1 MNLKSSCEDVDCSS
15 KLQKD
20 YLLWSFS
27 LVALGGAFFY
37 LISLWLNFS
46 LPFSVYT
53 FVHAEY
59 MLLKQMWIGIVIG
72 IVSVGLLSY
81 IPRKIVMSILG
92 PAESFKGLL
101 RAIMAGLFL
110 DMCSHGILMIG
121 VKLYERGASLGQM
134 MAFLIASPWNS
145 FSLSLILI
153 TLIGWKWTLC
163 FILLSA
169 VVALISGLVFDFLVR
184 KKILPVNPNS
194 YQTVEEFHLRTEL
207 CSLLQG
213 KKFHWGFLLSLLQ
226 KGFQGST
233 IIIKWT
239 FLGVI
244 IASAIRTFVPH
255 DIFADYFGPTFLG
268 LLLTILVSSIIEVCS
283 EGSTPIAAE
292 FMKQAPGNTFAFLMT
307 GVSTDYT
314 EIMVIQENCKSW
326 TIALFLPL
334 VTLPQIFCIS
344 LLINN
349 TL

>member
-1 MNLKSSCEDVDCSS
+1 MKSSCEDSECYSL
-15 KLQKD
+15 LQRD
-20 YLLWSFS
+20 YLLWFFS

-37 LISLWLNFS
+37 LISLWLNFP
-46 LPFSVYT
+46 LPFSLYT
-53 FVHAEY
+53 FIHSEY
-59 MLLKQMWIGIVIG
+59 TLLRQMWIGIVMG

-81 IPRKIVMSILG
+81 IPRKIVMSLLG

-101 RAIMAGLFL
+101 RAVIAGLFL

-153 TLIGWKWTLC
+153 TLIGWKWTLY

-169 VVALISGLVFDFLVR
+169 IIALISGFIFDSLVR
-184 KKILPVNPNS
+184 KKILPANPNA
-194 YQTVEEFHLRTEL
+194 YQVSKEFRLKAEL
-207 CSLLQG
+207 WSLLQG
-213 KKFHWGFLLSLLQ
+213 KRFHWRFLLSLLQ

-239 FLGVI
+239 FFGVI

-255 DIFADYFGPTFLG
+255 DIFANYFGPTFLG
-268 LLLTILVSSIIEVCS
+268 LVLTILVSSIIEVCS

-314 EIMVIQENCKSW
+314 EIMVIKENCKSW
-326 TIALFLPL
+326 AIALFLPL
-334 VTLPQIFCIS
+334 VTLPQVFCIS
-344 LLINN
+344 FLINK

>member
-1 MNLKSSCEDVDCSS
+1 MKSSCEDSECDSFVPR
-15 KLQKD
+15 D
-20 YLLWSFS
+20 YFLWFFS
-27 LVALGGAFFY
+27 LVTLGGACFY

-46 LPFSVYT
+46 LSSQLYI
-53 FVHAEY
+53 FVHSEY
-59 MLLKQMWIGIVIG
+59 MLLKQMWIGIAMG
-72 IVSVGLLSY
+72 IISVGLLSY
-81 IPRKIVMSILG
+81 VPREIVMSILG
-92 PAESFKGLL
+92 PAGSFKGLL
-101 RAIMAGLFL
+101 RAVMAGLFL

-153 TLIGWKWTLC
+153 TLIGWKWTLY

-169 VVALISGLVFDFLVR
+169 VIALISGFIFDSLVR
-184 KKILPVNPNS
+184 KKVLPVNPNS
-194 YQTVEEFHLRTEL
+194 YKAPKDFHLKGEL
-207 CSLLQG
+207 WSLLKG
-213 KKFHWGFLLSLLQ
+213 KKFHWSFLLSLLQ

-239 FLGVI
+239 FFGVI

-255 DIFADYFGPTFLG
+255 DIFANYFGPTFLG
-268 LLLTILVSSIIEVCS
+268 LLLTILISSIIEVCS

-314 EIMVIQENCKSW
+314 EIMVIKENCKSW
-326 TIALFLPL
+326 KIALFLPL
-334 VTLPQIFCIS
+334 VTLPQVFCIS
-344 LLINN
+344 LLINS
-349 TL
+349 TS

>member
-1 MNLKSSCEDVDCSS
+1 MNLKSSYEDSSCSS
-15 KLQKD
+15 HLQKD

-27 LVALGGAFFY
+27 LVSLGGAFFY
-37 LISLWLNFS
+37 LISLWFNFS
-46 LPFSVYT
+46 LPFSIYT

-59 MLLKQMWIGIVIG
+59 MLLKQMWIGIFIG
-72 IVSVGLLSY
+72 IFSVGLLSY
-81 IPRKIVMSILG
+81 VPRKIVMSILG

-169 VVALISGLVFDFLVR
+169 VVALISGLIFDSLVR
-184 KKILPVNPNS
+184 KKVLPVNPNS
-194 YQTVEEFHLRTEL
+194 CSSIEEFHLKTEIW
-207 CSLLQG
+207 SLLQG
-213 KKFHWGFLLSLLQ
+213 KKFHWSFILSLFK

-244 IASAIRTFVPH
+244 VASVIRTFVPH
-255 DIFADYFGPTFLG
+255 DIFANYFGPTFLG
-268 LLLTILVSSIIEVCS
+268 LSLTILIASIIEVCS

-314 EIMVIQENCKSW
+314 EIMVIKENCKSW

-334 VTLPQIFCIS
+334 VTLPQVFCIS
-344 LLINN
+344 LLLNS